1 MAKNFFKRY
10 IWLVD
15 LINRRKYVSF
25 KEINEAWMR
34 SPLNETGDPLSER
47 TFFNHKDAIAG
58 MFGIEILND
67 RSLGFYIG
75 RSDVGSDETSDWML
89 HTLCLNNVLHENAD
103 MKDRILMEKVPS
115 SERFLTDIIS
125 AMRDFR
131 VISLCYQSFRH
142 PEPFCFNVRPYCVKY
157 FKQRW
162 YLLGDSDLGLRI
174 YSLDRFVD
182 MEELEEHFEIPK
194 GFDAEEYFGNY
205 FGVII
210 GEEPEDVKIRV
221 GPDDT
226 DDAPVFPFVWE
237 KIEPLIEGLPLVAHN
252 SRFDEG
258 CLKSVFKVYQM
269 DYPDYEFFDTLA
281 ASRRHFG
288 CALPNHQLQTVAAAC
303 GYDLTNHHHAL
314 ADAEACAAIAMKIL

>member
-25 KEINEAWMR
+25 KEISEAWRR
-34 SPLNETGDPLSER
+34 SPLNETGEPLSER

-125 AMRDFR
+125 AMRGSR

-142 PEPFCFNVRPYCVKY
+142 PEPYSFNVRPYCVKY

-162 YLLGDSDLGLRI
+162 YLLGDSDLGRRI

-194 GFDAEEYFGNY
+194 DFDAEEYFRNY

-221 GPDDT
+221 VPDQVKYFRTLPLHRSQKEAVQEDGSSVFSYHI
-226 DDAPVFPFVWE
+226 APTFDFVQE
-237 KIEPLIEGLPLVAHN
+237 ILSHGADVEVLEPAELRERISEDIARMASRYMIPATEEGLPQDDG
-252 SRFDEG
+252 R
-258 CLKSVFKVYQM
+258 KS
-269 DYPDYEFFDTLA
+269 L
-281 ASRRHFG
+281 
-288 CALPNHQLQTVAAAC
+288 
-303 GYDLTNHHHAL
+303 
-314 ADAEACAAIAMKIL
+314 

>member
-25 KEINEAWMR
+25 KEISEAWMR

-131 VISLCYQSFRH
+131 VISLCYQGFRH

-182 MEELEEHFEIPK
+182 MEELEEHFEIPT

-221 GPDDT
+221 VPDQVKYFRTLPMHGSQRETVQEDGSSVFSYHI
-226 DDAPVFPFVWE
+226 APTLDFVQE
-237 KIEPLIEGLPLVAHN
+237 ILSHGADVEVLEPAELRESVADIIAGMASRYGLPV
-252 SRFDEG
+252 SR
-258 CLKSVFKVYQM
+258 
-269 DYPDYEFFDTLA
+269 
-281 ASRRHFG
+281 
-288 CALPNHQLQTVAAAC
+288 
-303 GYDLTNHHHAL
+303 
-314 ADAEACAAIAMKIL
+314 

>member
-25 KEINEAWMR
+25 KEICEAWRR
-34 SPLNETGDPLSER
+34 SPLNETGEPLSER

-75 RSDVGSDETSDWML
+75 HSNVGSDETSDWML

-125 AMRDFR
+125 AMRDSK
-131 VISLCYQSFRH
+131 VISLCYQSFRRS
-142 PEPFCFNVRPYCVKY
+142 EPHCFNVRPYCVKY

-162 YLLGDSDLGLRI
+162 YMLGGSDLGLRI

-182 MEELEEHFEIPK
+182 MEELEERFELPK
-194 GFDAEEYFGNY
+194 GFDAEEYFRNY

-210 GEEPEDVKIRV
+210 GEAPEDIRIRV
-221 GPDDT
+221 VPDQVKYFRT
-226 DDAPVFPFVWE
+226 
-237 KIEPLIEGLPLVAHN
+237 LPLHESQKETVQEDGCSIFSYHIAPTFDFVQEILSHGADVEVLEPAELRERISDSVA
-252 SRFDEG
+252 G
-258 CLKSVFKVYQM
+258 M
-269 DYPDYEFFDTLA
+269 
-281 ASRRHFG
+281 ASRYGIPVSR
-288 CALPNHQLQTVAAAC
+288 
-303 GYDLTNHHHAL
+303 
-314 ADAEACAAIAMKIL
+314 

>member
-47 TFFNHKDAIAG
+47 TFFNHKDAISG

-131 VISLCYQSFRH
+131 VIRLCYQSFRH

-221 GPDDT
+221 VPDQVKYFRTLPMHGSQRETVQEDGSSVFSYHI
-226 DDAPVFPFVWE
+226 APTFDFVQE
-237 KIEPLIEGLPLVAHN
+237 ILSHGADVEVLEPAELRESIADIIAGMASRYGLPV
-252 SRFDEG
+252 SR
-258 CLKSVFKVYQM
+258 
-269 DYPDYEFFDTLA
+269 
-281 ASRRHFG
+281 
-288 CALPNHQLQTVAAAC
+288 
-303 GYDLTNHHHAL
+303 
-314 ADAEACAAIAMKIL
+314 

>member
-25 KEINEAWMR
+25 KEISEAWRR
-34 SPLNETGDPLSER
+34 SPLNETGEPLSER

-125 AMRDFR
+125 AMRGSR
-131 VISLCYQSFRH
+131 VISLCYQNFRH
-142 PEPFCFNVRPYCVKY
+142 PEPYSFNVRPYCVKY

-221 GPDDT
+221 VPDQVKYFRT
-226 DDAPVFPFVWE
+226 
-237 KIEPLIEGLPLVAHN
+237 LPLHGSQRETVQEDG
-252 SRFDEG
+252 S
-258 CLKSVFKVYQM
+258 SVFSYHIA
-269 DYPDYEFFDTLA
+269 PTFDFVQEILSHGA
-281 ASRRHFG
+281 DVEVLEPIELRERIADNVAEMASRYRI
-288 CALPNHQLQTVAAAC
+288 PVSR
-303 GYDLTNHHHAL
+303 
-314 ADAEACAAIAMKIL
+314 

>member
-25 KEINEAWMR
+25 KEISEAWMR

-131 VISLCYQSFRH
+131 VISLCYQGFRH

-221 GPDDT
+221 VPDQVKYFRTLPLHGSQRETVQEDGSSVFSYHI
-226 DDAPVFPFVWE
+226 APTLDFVQE
-237 KIEPLIEGLPLVAHN
+237 ILSHGADVEVLEPAELRESIADIIAGMASRYGLPV
-252 SRFDEG
+252 SR
-258 CLKSVFKVYQM
+258 
-269 DYPDYEFFDTLA
+269 
-281 ASRRHFG
+281 
-288 CALPNHQLQTVAAAC
+288 
-303 GYDLTNHHHAL
+303 
-314 ADAEACAAIAMKIL
+314 

>member
-131 VISLCYQSFRH
+131 VIRLCYQSFRH

-221 GPDDT
+221 VPNQVKYFRTLPLHGSQRETVQEDGSSVFSYHI
-226 DDAPVFPFVWE
+226 APTFDFVQE
-237 KIEPLIEGLPLVAHN
+237 ILSHGADVEVLEPAELRESIADIIAGMASRYGLPV
-252 SRFDEG
+252 SR
-258 CLKSVFKVYQM
+258 
-269 DYPDYEFFDTLA
+269 
-281 ASRRHFG
+281 
-288 CALPNHQLQTVAAAC
+288 
-303 GYDLTNHHHAL
+303 
-314 ADAEACAAIAMKIL
+314 

>member
-25 KEINEAWMR
+25 KEISEAWMR

-131 VISLCYQSFRH
+131 VIRLCYQSFRH

-221 GPDDT
+221 VPDQVKYFRTLPLHGSQRETVQEDGSSVLSYHI
-226 DDAPVFPFVWE
+226 APTFDFVQE
-237 KIEPLIEGLPLVAHN
+237 ILSHGADVEVLEPAELRESVADIIAGMASRYGLPV
-252 SRFDEG
+252 SR
-258 CLKSVFKVYQM
+258 
-269 DYPDYEFFDTLA
+269 
-281 ASRRHFG
+281 
-288 CALPNHQLQTVAAAC
+288 
-303 GYDLTNHHHAL
+303 
-314 ADAEACAAIAMKIL
+314 

>member
-25 KEINEAWMR
+25 KEISEAWMR

-131 VISLCYQSFRH
+131 VISLCYQGFRH

-221 GPDDT
+221 VPDQVKYFRTLPLHGSQRETVQEDGSSVFSYHIAPTLDFVQEILSHGT
-226 DDAPVFPFVWE
+226 DVEVL
-237 KIEPLIEGLPLVAHN
+237 EPAELRESVADIIAGMASRYGLPV
-252 SRFDEG
+252 SR
-258 CLKSVFKVYQM
+258 
-269 DYPDYEFFDTLA
+269 
-281 ASRRHFG
+281 
-288 CALPNHQLQTVAAAC
+288 
-303 GYDLTNHHHAL
+303 
-314 ADAEACAAIAMKIL
+314 

>member
-131 VISLCYQSFRH
+131 VIRLCYQSFRH

-210 GEEPEDVKIRV
+210 GEEPEDVKIRAV
-221 GPDDT
+221 PDQVKYFRTLPMHGSQRETVQEDGSSVFSYHI
-226 DDAPVFPFVWE
+226 APTFDFVQE
-237 KIEPLIEGLPLVAHN
+237 ILSHGADVEVLEPAELRESVADIIAGMASRYGLPV
-252 SRFDEG
+252 SR
-258 CLKSVFKVYQM
+258 
-269 DYPDYEFFDTLA
+269 
-281 ASRRHFG
+281 
-288 CALPNHQLQTVAAAC
+288 
-303 GYDLTNHHHAL
+303 
-314 ADAEACAAIAMKIL
+314 

>member
-25 KEINEAWMR
+25 KEISEAWMR

-194 GFDAEEYFGNY
+194 GFDAEEYFGNN

-221 GPDDT
+221 VPDQVKYFRTLPLHGSQRETVQEDGSSVFSYHI
-226 DDAPVFPFVWE
+226 APTFDFVQE
-237 KIEPLIEGLPLVAHN
+237 ILSHGADVEVLEPAELRESVADIIAGMASRYGLPV
-252 SRFDEG
+252 SR
-258 CLKSVFKVYQM
+258 
-269 DYPDYEFFDTLA
+269 
-281 ASRRHFG
+281 
-288 CALPNHQLQTVAAAC
+288 
-303 GYDLTNHHHAL
+303 
-314 ADAEACAAIAMKIL
+314 

>member
-25 KEINEAWMR
+25 KEISEAWMR

-131 VISLCYQSFRH
+131 VISLCYQNFRH

-162 YLLGDSDLGLRI
+162 YLLGNSDLGLRI

-221 GPDDT
+221 VPDQVKYFRTLPLHGSQRETVQEDGSSVFSYHI
-226 DDAPVFPFVWE
+226 APTFDFVQE
-237 KIEPLIEGLPLVAHN
+237 ILSHGADVEVLEPAELRESIADSVAGMASRYGLPV
-252 SRFDEG
+252 SR
-258 CLKSVFKVYQM
+258 
-269 DYPDYEFFDTLA
+269 
-281 ASRRHFG
+281 
-288 CALPNHQLQTVAAAC
+288 
-303 GYDLTNHHHAL
+303 
-314 ADAEACAAIAMKIL
+314 

>member
-131 VISLCYQSFRH
+131 VIRLCYQSFRH

-182 MEELEEHFEIPK
+182 MEELEGHFEIPK

-221 GPDDT
+221 VPDQVKYFRTLPLHGSQRETVQEDGSS
-226 DDAPVFPFVWE
+226 VFSYHIALTFDFVQE
-237 KIEPLIEGLPLVAHN
+237 ILSHGADVEVLEPAELRESIADIIAGMASRYGLPV
-252 SRFDEG
+252 SR
-258 CLKSVFKVYQM
+258 
-269 DYPDYEFFDTLA
+269 
-281 ASRRHFG
+281 
-288 CALPNHQLQTVAAAC
+288 
-303 GYDLTNHHHAL
+303 
-314 ADAEACAAIAMKIL
+314 

>member
-131 VISLCYQSFRH
+131 VIRLCYQSFRH

-221 GPDDT
+221 VPDQVKYFRTLPMHGSQRETVQEDGSSVFSYHI
-226 DDAPVFPFVWE
+226 APTFDFVQE
-237 KIEPLIEGLPLVAHN
+237 ILSHGADVEVLEPAELRESIADIIAGMASRYGLPV
-252 SRFDEG
+252 SR
-258 CLKSVFKVYQM
+258 
-269 DYPDYEFFDTLA
+269 
-281 ASRRHFG
+281 
-288 CALPNHQLQTVAAAC
+288 
-303 GYDLTNHHHAL
+303 
-314 ADAEACAAIAMKIL
+314 

>member
-25 KEINEAWMR
+25 KEISEAWMR

-131 VISLCYQSFRH
+131 VIRLCYQSFRH

-221 GPDDT
+221 VPDQVKYFRTLPLHGSQRETVQEDGSSVFSYHIAPTFDFVQEILSHGT
-226 DDAPVFPFVWE
+226 DVEVL
-237 KIEPLIEGLPLVAHN
+237 EPAELRESVADSVAGMASRYGLPV
-252 SRFDEG
+252 SR
-258 CLKSVFKVYQM
+258 
-269 DYPDYEFFDTLA
+269 
-281 ASRRHFG
+281 
-288 CALPNHQLQTVAAAC
+288 
-303 GYDLTNHHHAL
+303 
-314 ADAEACAAIAMKIL
+314 

>member
-25 KEINEAWMR
+25 KEISEAWMR

-221 GPDDT
+221 VPDQVKYFRTLPLHGSQRETVQEDGSSVFSYHI
-226 DDAPVFPFVWE
+226 APTFDFVQE
-237 KIEPLIEGLPLVAHN
+237 ILSHGADVEVLEPAELRESIADNVAGMASRYGLPV
-252 SRFDEG
+252 SR
-258 CLKSVFKVYQM
+258 
-269 DYPDYEFFDTLA
+269 
-281 ASRRHFG
+281 
-288 CALPNHQLQTVAAAC
+288 
-303 GYDLTNHHHAL
+303 
-314 ADAEACAAIAMKIL
+314 

>member
-25 KEINEAWMR
+25 KEISEAWMR

-221 GPDDT
+221 VPDQVKYFRTLPMHGSQRETVQEDGSSVFSYHI
-226 DDAPVFPFVWE
+226 APTLDFVQE
-237 KIEPLIEGLPLVAHN
+237 ILSHGADVEVLEPAELRESVADIIAGMASRYGLP
-252 SRFDEG
+252 
-258 CLKSVFKVYQM
+258 
-269 DYPDYEFFDTLA
+269 
-281 ASRRHFG
+281 
-288 CALPNHQLQTVAAAC
+288 
-303 GYDLTNHHHAL
+303 
-314 ADAEACAAIAMKIL
+314 

>member
-1 MAKNFFKRY
+1 MQLNKPLFLGTSKYSWIMAKNFFKRY

-25 KEINEAWMR
+25 KEISEAWMR

-131 VISLCYQSFRH
+131 VIRLCYQSFQH

-182 MEELEEHFEIPK
+182 MEELEEHFEITK

-221 GPDDT
+221 VPDQVKYFRTLPLHGSQRETVQEDGSSVFSYHI
-226 DDAPVFPFVWE
+226 APTFDFVQE
-237 KIEPLIEGLPLVAHN
+237 ILSHGADVEVLEPAELRESIADIIAGMASRYGLPV
-252 SRFDEG
+252 SR
-258 CLKSVFKVYQM
+258 
-269 DYPDYEFFDTLA
+269 
-281 ASRRHFG
+281 
-288 CALPNHQLQTVAAAC
+288 
-303 GYDLTNHHHAL
+303 
-314 ADAEACAAIAMKIL
+314 

>member
-25 KEINEAWMR
+25 KEISEAWMR

-221 GPDDT
+221 VPDQVKYFRTLPMHGSQRETVQEDGSSVFSYHI
-226 DDAPVFPFVWE
+226 APTFDFVQE
-237 KIEPLIEGLPLVAHN
+237 ILSHGADVEVLEPAELRESVADIIAGMASRYGLP
-252 SRFDEG
+252 
-258 CLKSVFKVYQM
+258 
-269 DYPDYEFFDTLA
+269 
-281 ASRRHFG
+281 
-288 CALPNHQLQTVAAAC
+288 
-303 GYDLTNHHHAL
+303 
-314 ADAEACAAIAMKIL
+314 

>member
-131 VISLCYQSFRH
+131 VIRLCYQSFRH

-221 GPDDT
+221 VPDQVKYFRTLPMHGSQRETVQEDGSSVLSYHI
-226 DDAPVFPFVWE
+226 APTLDFVQE
-237 KIEPLIEGLPLVAHN
+237 ILSHGADVEVLEPAELRESIADIIAGMASRYGLPV
-252 SRFDEG
+252 SR
-258 CLKSVFKVYQM
+258 
-269 DYPDYEFFDTLA
+269 
-281 ASRRHFG
+281 
-288 CALPNHQLQTVAAAC
+288 
-303 GYDLTNHHHAL
+303 
-314 ADAEACAAIAMKIL
+314 

>member
-1 MAKNFFKRY
+1 MAKIFFKRY

-25 KEINEAWMR
+25 KEISEAWMR

-131 VISLCYQSFRH
+131 VIRLCYQSFRH

-221 GPDDT
+221 VPDQVKYFRTLPLHGSQRETVQEDGSSVFSYHI
-226 DDAPVFPFVWE
+226 APTFDFVQE
-237 KIEPLIEGLPLVAHN
+237 ILSHGADVEVLEPAELRESIADIIAGMASRYGLPV
-252 SRFDEG
+252 SR
-258 CLKSVFKVYQM
+258 
-269 DYPDYEFFDTLA
+269 
-281 ASRRHFG
+281 
-288 CALPNHQLQTVAAAC
+288 
-303 GYDLTNHHHAL
+303 
-314 ADAEACAAIAMKIL
+314 

>member
-131 VISLCYQSFRH
+131 VIRLCYQSFRH

-182 MEELEEHFEIPK
+182 MEELEEHFEITK

-221 GPDDT
+221 VPDQVKYFRTLPLHGSQRETVQEDGSSVFSYYI
-226 DDAPVFPFVWE
+226 APTFDFVQE
-237 KIEPLIEGLPLVAHN
+237 ILSHGADVEVLEPAELRESVADIIAGMASRYGLPV
-252 SRFDEG
+252 SR
-258 CLKSVFKVYQM
+258 
-269 DYPDYEFFDTLA
+269 
-281 ASRRHFG
+281 
-288 CALPNHQLQTVAAAC
+288 
-303 GYDLTNHHHAL
+303 
-314 ADAEACAAIAMKIL
+314 

>member
-25 KEINEAWMR
+25 KEISEAWMR

-131 VISLCYQSFRH
+131 VIRLCYQSFRH

-221 GPDDT
+221 VPDQVKYFRTLPMHGSQRETVQEDGSSVFSYHI
-226 DDAPVFPFVWE
+226 APTLDFVQE
-237 KIEPLIEGLPLVAHN
+237 ILSHGADVEVLEPAELRESVADIIAGMASRYGLPV
-252 SRFDEG
+252 SR
-258 CLKSVFKVYQM
+258 
-269 DYPDYEFFDTLA
+269 
-281 ASRRHFG
+281 
-288 CALPNHQLQTVAAAC
+288 
-303 GYDLTNHHHAL
+303 
-314 ADAEACAAIAMKIL
+314 

>member
-25 KEINEAWMR
+25 KEISEAWMR

-131 VISLCYQSFRH
+131 VISLCYQGFRH

-221 GPDDT
+221 VPDQVKYFRTLPMHGSQRETVQEDGSSVFSYHI
-226 DDAPVFPFVWE
+226 APTFDFVQE
-237 KIEPLIEGLPLVAHN
+237 ILSHGADVEVLEPAELRESIADIIAGMASRYGLP
-252 SRFDEG
+252 
-258 CLKSVFKVYQM
+258 
-269 DYPDYEFFDTLA
+269 
-281 ASRRHFG
+281 
-288 CALPNHQLQTVAAAC
+288 
-303 GYDLTNHHHAL
+303 
-314 ADAEACAAIAMKIL
+314 

>member
-25 KEINEAWMR
+25 KEISEAWMR

-131 VISLCYQSFRH
+131 VIRLCYQSFRH

-194 GFDAEEYFGNY
+194 DFDAEEYFGNY

-221 GPDDT
+221 VPDQVKYFRTLPLHGSQRETVQEDGSSVFSYHI
-226 DDAPVFPFVWE
+226 APTFDFVQE
-237 KIEPLIEGLPLVAHN
+237 ILSHGADVEVLEPAELRESIADIIAGMASRYGLPV
-252 SRFDEG
+252 SR
-258 CLKSVFKVYQM
+258 
-269 DYPDYEFFDTLA
+269 
-281 ASRRHFG
+281 
-288 CALPNHQLQTVAAAC
+288 
-303 GYDLTNHHHAL
+303 
-314 ADAEACAAIAMKIL
+314 

>member
-1 MAKNFFKRY
+1 MAKNYFKRY

-25 KEINEAWMR
+25 KEISEAWRR
-34 SPLNETGDPLSER
+34 SPLNETGEPLSER

-75 RSDVGSDETSDWML
+75 HSNLGSDETSEWML

-115 SERFLTDIIS
+115 SERFLTESIS

-131 VISLCYQSFRH
+131 VVSLCYQSFRH
-142 PEPFCFNVRPYCVKY
+142 PEPHCFNVRPYCVKY

-162 YLLGDSDLGLRI
+162 YMLGDSDLGLRI

-182 MEELEEHFEIPK
+182 MEELEERFELPK
-194 GFDAEEYFGNY
+194 GFDAEEYFRNY

-210 GEEPEDVKIRV
+210 GEAPEDVRIRV
-221 GPDDT
+221 VPDQVKYFRT
-226 DDAPVFPFVWE
+226 
-237 KIEPLIEGLPLVAHN
+237 LPLHWSQKETVQEDG
-252 SRFDEG
+252 S
-258 CLKSVFKVYQM
+258 SVFSYHIA
-269 DYPDYEFFDTLA
+269 PTFDFVQEILSHGA
-281 ASRRHFG
+281 DVEVLEPAELRERISEDVAGMASRYGIFVSR
-288 CALPNHQLQTVAAAC
+288 
-303 GYDLTNHHHAL
+303 
-314 ADAEACAAIAMKIL
+314 

>member
-25 KEINEAWMR
+25 KEISEAWMR

-131 VISLCYQSFRH
+131 VISLCYQGFRH
-142 PEPFCFNVRPYCVKY
+142 PEPYSFNVRPYCVKY

-221 GPDDT
+221 VPDQVKYFRTLPLHGSQRETVQEDGSSVFSYHI
-226 DDAPVFPFVWE
+226 APTFDFVQE
-237 KIEPLIEGLPLVAHN
+237 ILSHGADVEVLEPAELRESIADNVAGMASRYGLPV
-252 SRFDEG
+252 SR
-258 CLKSVFKVYQM
+258 
-269 DYPDYEFFDTLA
+269 
-281 ASRRHFG
+281 
-288 CALPNHQLQTVAAAC
+288 
-303 GYDLTNHHHAL
+303 
-314 ADAEACAAIAMKIL
+314 

>member
-1 MAKNFFKRY
+1 MAKNYFKRY

-25 KEINEAWMR
+25 KEISEAWMR

-221 GPDDT
+221 VPDQVKYFRTLPLHGSQRETVQEDGSSVFSYHI
-226 DDAPVFPFVWE
+226 APTFDFVQE
-237 KIEPLIEGLPLVAHN
+237 ILSHGADVEVLEPAELRESVADIIAGMASRYGLPV
-252 SRFDEG
+252 SR
-258 CLKSVFKVYQM
+258 
-269 DYPDYEFFDTLA
+269 
-281 ASRRHFG
+281 
-288 CALPNHQLQTVAAAC
+288 
-303 GYDLTNHHHAL
+303 
-314 ADAEACAAIAMKIL
+314 

>member
-25 KEINEAWMR
+25 KEISEAWMR

-131 VISLCYQSFRH
+131 VIRLCYQSFRH

-194 GFDAEEYFGNY
+194 GFDAEEYFGDY

-221 GPDDT
+221 VPDQVKYFRTLPLHGSQRETVQEDGSSVFSYHI
-226 DDAPVFPFVWE
+226 APTFDFVQE
-237 KIEPLIEGLPLVAHN
+237 ILSHGADVEVLEPAELRESVADIIAGMASRYGLPV
-252 SRFDEG
+252 SR
-258 CLKSVFKVYQM
+258 
-269 DYPDYEFFDTLA
+269 
-281 ASRRHFG
+281 
-288 CALPNHQLQTVAAAC
+288 
-303 GYDLTNHHHAL
+303 
-314 ADAEACAAIAMKIL
+314 

>member
-25 KEINEAWMR
+25 KEISEAWMR

-103 MKDRILMEKVPS
+103 MKNRILMEKVPS

-131 VISLCYQSFRH
+131 VISLCYQGFRH

-174 YSLDRFVD
+174 YSLDRFVY

-221 GPDDT
+221 VPDQVKYFRTLPMHGSQRETVQEDGSSVFSYHI
-226 DDAPVFPFVWE
+226 APTLDFVQE
-237 KIEPLIEGLPLVAHN
+237 ILSHGADVEVLEPAELRESVADIIAGMASRYGLPV
-252 SRFDEG
+252 SR
-258 CLKSVFKVYQM
+258 
-269 DYPDYEFFDTLA
+269 
-281 ASRRHFG
+281 
-288 CALPNHQLQTVAAAC
+288 
-303 GYDLTNHHHAL
+303 
-314 ADAEACAAIAMKIL
+314 

>member
-25 KEINEAWMR
+25 KEISEAWMR

-221 GPDDT
+221 VPAQVKYFRTLPLHGSQRETVQEDGSSVFSYHI
-226 DDAPVFPFVWE
+226 APTFDFVQE
-237 KIEPLIEGLPLVAHN
+237 ILSHGADVEVLEPAELRESIADIIAGMASRYGLPV
-252 SRFDEG
+252 SR
-258 CLKSVFKVYQM
+258 
-269 DYPDYEFFDTLA
+269 
-281 ASRRHFG
+281 
-288 CALPNHQLQTVAAAC
+288 
-303 GYDLTNHHHAL
+303 
-314 ADAEACAAIAMKIL
+314 

>member
-25 KEINEAWMR
+25 KEISEAWMR

-125 AMRDFR
+125 AMRNFR

-221 GPDDT
+221 VLDQVKYFRTLPLHGSQRETVQEDGSSVFSYHI
-226 DDAPVFPFVWE
+226 APTFDFVQE
-237 KIEPLIEGLPLVAHN
+237 ILSHGADVEVLEPAELRESIADIIAGMASRYGLPV
-252 SRFDEG
+252 SR
-258 CLKSVFKVYQM
+258 
-269 DYPDYEFFDTLA
+269 
-281 ASRRHFG
+281 
-288 CALPNHQLQTVAAAC
+288 
-303 GYDLTNHHHAL
+303 
-314 ADAEACAAIAMKIL
+314 

>member
-25 KEINEAWMR
+25 KEISEAWMR

-221 GPDDT
+221 VPDQVKYFRTLPMHGSQRETVQEDGSSVFSYHI
-226 DDAPVFPFVWE
+226 APTFDFVQE
-237 KIEPLIEGLPLVAHN
+237 ILSHGADVEVLEPAELRESVADIIAGMASRYGLPI
-252 SRFDEG
+252 SR
-258 CLKSVFKVYQM
+258 
-269 DYPDYEFFDTLA
+269 
-281 ASRRHFG
+281 
-288 CALPNHQLQTVAAAC
+288 
-303 GYDLTNHHHAL
+303 
-314 ADAEACAAIAMKIL
+314 

>member
-25 KEINEAWMR
+25 KEINEAWMH

-131 VISLCYQSFRH
+131 VISLCYQGFRH

-162 YLLGDSDLGLRI
+162 YMLGDSDLGLRI

-221 GPDDT
+221 VPDQVKYFRTLPLHGSQRETVQEDGSSVFSYHI
-226 DDAPVFPFVWE
+226 APTLDFVQE
-237 KIEPLIEGLPLVAHN
+237 ILSHGADVEVLEPAELRESIADIIAGMASRYGLPV
-252 SRFDEG
+252 SR
-258 CLKSVFKVYQM
+258 
-269 DYPDYEFFDTLA
+269 
-281 ASRRHFG
+281 
-288 CALPNHQLQTVAAAC
+288 
-303 GYDLTNHHHAL
+303 
-314 ADAEACAAIAMKIL
+314 

>member
-131 VISLCYQSFRH
+131 VIRLCYQSFRH

-182 MEELEEHFEIPK
+182 MEELEERFEIPK
-194 GFDAEEYFGNY
+194 GFEAEEYFGNY

-221 GPDDT
+221 VPDQVKYFRTLPMHGSQRETVQEDGSSVFSYHIAPTLDFVQEILSHGT
-226 DDAPVFPFVWE
+226 DVEVL
-237 KIEPLIEGLPLVAHN
+237 EPAELRESIADIIAGMASRYGLPV
-252 SRFDEG
+252 SR
-258 CLKSVFKVYQM
+258 
-269 DYPDYEFFDTLA
+269 
-281 ASRRHFG
+281 
-288 CALPNHQLQTVAAAC
+288 
-303 GYDLTNHHHAL
+303 
-314 ADAEACAAIAMKIL
+314 

>member
-15 LINRRKYVSF
+15 LINRRKHVSF

-67 RSLGFYIG
+67 RSRGFYIG

-131 VISLCYQSFRH
+131 VIRLCYQSFRH

-221 GPDDT
+221 VPDQVKYFRTLPMHGSQRETVQEDGSSVFSYHI
-226 DDAPVFPFVWE
+226 APTLDFVQE
-237 KIEPLIEGLPLVAHN
+237 ILSHGADVEVLEPAELRESIADIIAGMASRYGLP
-252 SRFDEG
+252 
-258 CLKSVFKVYQM
+258 
-269 DYPDYEFFDTLA
+269 
-281 ASRRHFG
+281 ASR
-288 CALPNHQLQTVAAAC
+288 
-303 GYDLTNHHHAL
+303 
-314 ADAEACAAIAMKIL
+314 